1 MSFDGG
7 VRKLKRGAGL
17 ILQVLRHASVA
28 GQERI
33 AAYGSHLNVI
43 TVLQVPTD
51 EAKVLLLPSEIKVQ
65 LCRRLPLPLLNP
77 TTIPGEEARSARA
90 PERIDGK

>member
-7 VRKLKRGAGL
+7 VRKLKRSAGL

-33 AAYGSHLNVI
+33 AANGSHLNVI

-51 EAKVLLLPSEIKVQ
+51 EAKVLLLPSEINVQ
-65 LCRRLPLPLLNP
+65 LCVGCLSPYLSRLQSRA
-77 TTIPGEEARSARA
+77 EARSARA

>member
-7 VRKLKRGAGL
+7 VRKLKRSAGL

-33 AAYGSHLNVI
+33 AANGSHLNVI

-51 EAKVLLLPSEIKVQ
+51 EAKVLLLPSEINVQ
-65 LCRRLPLPLLNP
+65 LCRRLPLPLLIS
-77 TTIPGEEARSARA
+77 TSIPGGGA
-90 PERIDGK
+90 ERTGA